1 MKVRAL
7 TLRRRLGERQFG
19 FTLAELMVAI
29 AVGAIIIVGTMVL
42 FRHMVTVSAQHR
54 NETMATLQVQ
64 YVGFWISDDVVQAQD
79 IYLCNIN
86 GDKLNDP
93 EICRCDGNCTG
104 FPFAVEWTEW
114 DGDVNKVVYTCE
126 TMVDAHGR
134 ELDLWALYR
143 RHVINPDGAMQDL
156 GKAKIAEYLEPGLTH
171 CCWHET
177 EEDVLVL
184 EVAATVDVNE
194 TSSRYEIHPRALK

>member
-1 MKVRAL
+1 MNAVFFRKQL
-7 TLRRRLGERQFG
+7 GRRQAG
-19 FTLAELMVAI
+19 FTLAELMIAI

-42 FRHMVTVSAQHR
+42 FRHMVNVSADHR
-54 NETMATLQVQ
+54 DDTLATLQVQ

-86 GDKLNDP
+86 GDKLTSDP
-93 EICRCDGNCTG
+93 EICGCDGNCTG

-126 TMVDAHGR
+126 SMVDTHGR
-134 ELDLWALYR
+134 DLDLWVLYR
-143 RHVINPDGAMQDL
+143 RHIINPDGEMLDL

-184 EVAATVDVNE
+184 EVAATVDESE
-194 TSSRYEIHPRALK
+194 TSGRYEIHPRALK